1 MPKKKL
7 QFLVNEKDFQVFES
21 IRRSRYSSTA
31 KQTLLHSI
39 FSEWL
44 IYQQRGGSRVW
55 ELLKNGVMTILPP
68 IAPIRRSTLGERAC
82 VALTKMKN
90 TRTAIFFISG
100 ICVISPV
107 RQFRSSPVGFTNFW
121 TNVSLTNISSLIPL
135 RANSLRSYTG
145 IFSFGTETSDENS
158 FRS

>member
-44 IYQQRGGSRVW
+44 IYQQRGGSRV
-55 ELLKNGVMTILPP
+55 
-68 IAPIRRSTLGERAC
+68 
-82 VALTKMKN
+82 
-90 TRTAIFFISG
+90 
-100 ICVISPV
+100 
-107 RQFRSSPVGFTNFW
+107 
-121 TNVSLTNISSLIPL
+121 
-135 RANSLRSYTG
+135 
-145 IFSFGTETSDENS
+145 
-158 FRS
+158 

>member
-7 QFLVNEKDFQVFES
+7 QFLINEKDFQIFES

-44 IYQQRGGSRVW
+44 TYQQRGGSRVW

-68 IAPIRRSTLGERAC
+68 IAPIRRSTLGVRIC

-90 TRTAIFFISG
+90 TRTVIFFISG
-100 ICVISPV
+100 IFVISPV
-107 RQFRSSPVGFTNFW
+107 LAWKSSSSVSTTLW
-121 TNVSLTNISSLIPL
+121 MSVSLTNISLLIQW
-135 RANSLRSYTG
+135 RAIFLHSYTD